1 MKTELHGAMEILDNI
16 TWQWGGQWDWRQCQS
31 SSLRKRV
38 MSQEREDHSTTA
50 DL

>member
-1 MKTELHGAMEILDNI
+1 MVQWKYLTTLHGNGVVNGI
-16 TWQWGGQWDWRQCQS
+16 GGS
-31 SSLRKRV
+31 AKTLVYRKRV